1 MTRRKA
7 KTKPIGTST
16 HKLRAGKNTITIWTD
31 DALVGEVCFQ
41 STCDTVVT
49 RAFHGANNILN
60 EEQMRPMAGGQIMA
74 GPGRVDRPDACLLKL
89 EPPEQFH
96 KGLQTMFEVLAA
108 SAGTMLVSLYGSS
121 SERPMQEIG
130 EGSIP
135 RKLQLQI
142 LRDKGYPAK
151 RLNDIEVTV
160 MLRARSKR

>member
-1 MTRRKA
+1 
-7 KTKPIGTST
+7 
-16 HKLRAGKNTITIWTD
+16 
-31 DALVGEVCFQ
+31 
-41 STCDTVVT
+41 
-49 RAFHGANNILN
+49 
-60 EEQMRPMAGGQIMA
+60 MAGGQIMA

-151 RLNDIEVTV
+151 RLKDIEVTV
-160 MLRARSKR
+160 MLRARSKRWS